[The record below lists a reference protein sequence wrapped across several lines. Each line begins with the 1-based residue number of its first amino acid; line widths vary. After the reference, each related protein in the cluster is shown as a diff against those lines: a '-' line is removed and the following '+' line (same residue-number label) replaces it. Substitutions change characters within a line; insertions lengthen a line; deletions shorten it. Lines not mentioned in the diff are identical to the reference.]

1 LSGSGLDDWRRGI
14 PNLAAEV
21 GQRRRSNHLYWEC
34 RKQYDL
40 HPEKP
45 AWHFWK
51 CEREVGSACAI
62 FSKIE

>member
-1 LSGSGLDDWRRGI
+1 MSGLGWMIGGRN
-14 PNLAAEV
+14 PKLTAEV

-34 RKQYDL
+34 RKEYDV

-51 CEREVGSACAI
+51 SI
-62 FSKIE
+62 SKIEQVPSARLNK

>member
-1 LSGSGLDDWRRGI
+1 MIDGEESL
-14 PNLAAEV
+14 NLAAEV

-40 HPEKP
+40 HPEKS

-51 CEREVGSACAI
+51 SVS
-62 FSKIE
+62 